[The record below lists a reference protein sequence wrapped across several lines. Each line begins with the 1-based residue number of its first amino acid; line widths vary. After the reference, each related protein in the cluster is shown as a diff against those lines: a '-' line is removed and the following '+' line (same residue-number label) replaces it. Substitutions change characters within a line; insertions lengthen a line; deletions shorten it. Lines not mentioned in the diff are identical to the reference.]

1 MIVVKL
7 NVMLREIRIVSL
19 ILLFIVVA
27 LRLVKHIYIFKW
39 ENNLAKC

>member
-27 LRLVKHIYIFKW
+27 LRLVKHIYIFK
-39 ENNLAKC
+39 